1 MVKFEKVS
9 VSEDFMIGELEILKT
24 HHDKLRY
31 KNNDELLDSEYI
43 WTVRGSSKKTSCS
56 SNDSWKTNRI
66 QIEDK
71 RLLKHKGD
79 NKKNKKLTKLE
90 K

>member
-31 KNNDELLDSEYI
+31 KNNDSEYI

-56 SNDSWKTNRI
+56 SNDS
-66 QIEDK
+66 
-71 RLLKHKGD
+71 
-79 NKKNKKLTKLE
+79 
-90 K
+90 

>member
-1 MVKFEKVS
+1 
-9 VSEDFMIGELEILKT
+9 MIGELEILKT

-71 RLLKHKGD
+71 GLLKHKGD
-79 NKKNKKLTKLE
+79 NKKIKKLTKLE

>member
-56 SNDSWKTNRI
+56 SNDS
-66 QIEDK
+66 
-71 RLLKHKGD
+71 
-79 NKKNKKLTKLE
+79 
-90 K
+90 

>member
-1 MVKFEKVS
+1 
-9 VSEDFMIGELEILKT
+9 MIGELEILKT

-43 WTVRGSSKKTSCS
+43 WTVTGSSKKTSCS

>member
-31 KNNDELLDSEYI
+31 KNNDELLDSDYI
-43 WTVRGSSKKTSCS
+43 WTVRGSSKKRNCS
-56 SNDSWKTNRI
+56 SNDS
-66 QIEDK
+66 
-71 RLLKHKGD
+71 
-79 NKKNKKLTKLE
+79 
-90 K
+90 

>member
-43 WTVRGSSKKTSCS
+43 WTVRGS
-56 SNDSWKTNRI
+56 
-66 QIEDK
+66 
-71 RLLKHKGD
+71 
-79 NKKNKKLTKLE
+79 
-90 K
+90 